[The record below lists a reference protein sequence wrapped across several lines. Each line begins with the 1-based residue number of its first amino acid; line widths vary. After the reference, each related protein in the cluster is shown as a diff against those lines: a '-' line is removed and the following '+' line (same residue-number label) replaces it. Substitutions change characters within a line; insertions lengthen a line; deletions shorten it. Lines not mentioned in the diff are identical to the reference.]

1 MKQIFY
7 NEDNLTEE
15 DINRFVGRAR
25 ALIINSKREV
35 LVSYYDGVYQT
46 VGGHLD
52 EGETYLECLKREVME
67 ETGIDIETAGLE
79 PFMEIKYYS
88 KNYPEK
94 GTNTCYVINYYEV
107 KTDDLPD
114 RDKIKLTETEINAH
128 FDLKYILLDN
138 LEEILSNMLK
148 TTKYKRAVSDTL
160 AVVKEY
166 VKSKSIGV

>member
-7 NEDNLTEE
+7 NYDNLTEE

-25 ALIINSKREV
+25 ALIINSKGEV
-35 LVSYYDGVYQT
+35 LMSYYDGVYQT
-46 VGGHLD
+46 IGGHLD

-67 ETGIDIETAGLE
+67 ESGIDIDTVGLE

-88 KNYPEK
+88 KDYPQK
-94 GTNTCYVINYYEV
+94 GINTCYVINYYEI

-114 RDKIKLTETEINAH
+114 RAKIKLTETEINAH

-148 TTKYKRAVSDTL
+148 TTKYKRTVNDTL
-160 AVVKEY
+160 EVVKEY
-166 VKSKSIGV
+166 AKLKSIGV

>member
-128 FDLKYILLDN
+128 FDLKYILLDT

-160 AVVKEY
+160 EVVKEY

>member
-7 NEDNLTEE
+7 NDDNLTENE
-15 DINRFVGRAR
+15 INNFVGRAR

-35 LVSYYDGVYQT
+35 LMSYYDGVYQT

-67 ETGIDIETAGLE
+67 ESGIEIETDGLA
-79 PFMEIKYYS
+79 PFIEIKYYS
-88 KNYPEK
+88 KDYPEK
-94 GTNTCYVINYYEV
+94 GKNTCYVIKYYEV
-107 KTDDLPD
+107 ETDCLPD
-114 RDKIKLTETEINAH
+114 FSKIKLTESEINGH

-148 TTKYKRAVSDTL
+148 TTKYKRTVSDTL
-160 AVVKEY
+160 EVVKEY
-166 VKSKSIGV
+166 VKSKSVGV